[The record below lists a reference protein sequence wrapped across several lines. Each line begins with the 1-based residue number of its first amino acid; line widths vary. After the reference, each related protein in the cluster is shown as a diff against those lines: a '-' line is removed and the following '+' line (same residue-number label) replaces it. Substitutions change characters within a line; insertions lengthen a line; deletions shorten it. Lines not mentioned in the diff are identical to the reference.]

1 MDARKRFV
9 TLLELLALLTVAALI
24 AGQLL
29 GQPILLSYVTT
40 GSMQPTLDPGDG
52 FVAVPMELSGPVEEG
67 DVVVFRAERV
77 GGGGLTT
84 HRVVDETPDGY
95 LTQGDANPSTDQA
108 ADEPPVQEPQIVAKA
123 VQIGGS
129 VVVVPH
135 VGAVVEGMQAAVETV
150 QRRLAALLGTDAV
163 LGAQGF
169 AYLLFALS
177 VVAYAVDSLR
187 ESARGERRSRDRSR
201 DAGTST
207 RLVVGAMAAVVVLI
221 ATAAMVVPAGP
232 FAFDVVSSSVDSP
245 GPGVIERGSTENAT
259 YVVPNGGFVPVAVFL
274 EPASEGIDVTP
285 REFRVD
291 GRDRVN
297 ATVTLA
303 APPETGYYRRFL
315 VEHRYLAVLP
325 QPTIASLHDVHPWLP
340 IVAIDALLGG
350 SFYLLGVTLVGTG
363 RVRSRSRETA
373 GPSGRLLSR
382 FL

>member
-1 MDARKRFV
+1 MV
-9 TLLELLALLTVAALI
+9 TLAELLALLTVVALI

-52 FVAVPMELSGPVEEG
+52 FVAVPMEVAGPVEEG

-84 HRVVDETPDGY
+84 HRVVDETPEGFI
-95 LTQGDANPSTDQA
+95 TQGDANPSTDQA

-123 VQIGGS
+123 AEVGGS
-129 VVVVPH
+129 VVVVPS
-135 VGAVVEGMQAAVETV
+135 VGAVVEGMQEAVQTI

-169 AYLLFALS
+169 AYLLFGLS
-177 VVAYAVDSLR
+177 IVAYAVDSLR

-201 DAGTST
+201 DSGTST
-207 RLVVGAMAAVVVLI
+207 RLVVSAMAAVVVVI

-245 GPGVIERGSTENAT
+245 SPGVIEQGTTENAT
-259 YVVPNGGFVPVAVFL
+259 YVVPNGGFVPVVVFL
-274 EPASEGIDVTP
+274 EPASEGIDVSP
-285 REFRVD
+285 REFRVA

-297 ATVTLA
+297 ATVTLS
-303 APPETGYYRRFL
+303 APPENGYYRRFL

-325 QPTIASLHDVHPWLP
+325 RPTIASLYAIHPWFP
-340 IVAIDALLGG
+340 IVAIDALLGV
-350 SFYLLGVTLVGTG
+350 SFYLLGVALVGTG
-363 RVRSRSRETA
+363 RVRSRSRETSTA
-373 GPSGRLLSR
+373 GRRLVSRLL
-382 FL
+382 

>member
-1 MDARKRFV
+1 MTGRDWLT
-9 TLLELLALLTVAALI
+9 TLAEIAILITVVALI

-52 FVAVPMELSGPVEEG
+52 FVAVPMEVAGPVEEG

-84 HRVVDETPDGY
+84 HRVVGETPDGY

-123 VQIGGS
+123 AEVGGS
-129 VVVVPH
+129 VVVVPY
-135 VGAVVEGMQAAVETV
+135 VGVVVEGMQEAVQTV

-169 AYLLFALS
+169 AYLLFGLS
-177 VVAYAVDSLR
+177 VVAYAVDSFH
-187 ESARGERRSRDRSR
+187 ESSRSERRSRDRSR

-207 RLVVGAMAAVVVLI
+207 RVVVGAMAAVVVVI

-245 GPGVIERGSTENAT
+245 GPGVIEQGTTENAT
-259 YVVPNGGFVPVAVFL
+259 YVVPNGGFVPVVVFL
-274 EPASEGIDVTP
+274 EPTSEGIDVSP
-285 REFRVD
+285 QEFRVA

-297 ATVTLA
+297 ATVTLS
-303 APPETGYYRRFL
+303 APPENGYYRRFL

-325 QPTIASLHDVHPWLP
+325 RPAIASLYAIHPWLP
-340 IVAIDALLGG
+340 IVAIDALLGC
-350 SFYLLGVTLVGTG
+350 SFYLLGVALVGTG
-363 RVRSRSRETA
+363 RVRSRSRERSTT
-373 GPSGRLLSR
+373 GRRLVSR